1 MCRILTGRDGTG
13 RMCILGSGEQSHKP
27 GRCRERSG
35 MDEESTGL
43 ASATIESIVVTT
55 LQMPQENTVGL

>member
-13 RMCILGSGEQSHKP
+13 RMCILGSGEQNHKP
-27 GRCRERSG
+27 GRCREQG
-35 MDEESTGL
+35 GTDKESGL

-55 LQMPQENTVGL
+55 LQMPQENTLGL

>member
-35 MDEESTGL
+35 MDEESGL